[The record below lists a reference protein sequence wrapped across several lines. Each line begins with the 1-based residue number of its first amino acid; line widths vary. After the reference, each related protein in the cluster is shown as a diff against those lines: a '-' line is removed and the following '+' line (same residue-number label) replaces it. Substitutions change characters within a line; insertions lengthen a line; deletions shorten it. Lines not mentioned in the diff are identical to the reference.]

1 MNAKRFINKVSKGS
15 MDASDDVSPR
25 EKLHRIRGGR
35 LGIKTFSE
43 DNAALKETDV
53 EGKSA
58 LAPFIHNSEKAMQNS
73 EDAQVCQR
81 RQKSKLFRGSK
92 KLSRN
97 MWASMDQEKVARK
110 NRVLKSE
117 KSVDDT
123 TFLFGKKIEDRGTQF
138 DVLPE
143 DVCVES
149 FDNKLRRGSICEEI
163 EKEIFS
169 QDGISLHEMRKAMVV
184 EETLKDRFFM

>member
-1 MNAKRFINKVSKGS
+1 MNAKRFVNKVSKAS
-15 MDASDDVSPR
+15 MDASHDVSPR
-25 EKLHRIRGGR
+25 KKLDRIRGGR

-53 EGKSA
+53 ESKPA
-58 LAPFIHNSEKAMQNS
+58 LAPFIHNSEKTMQNS

-81 RQKSKLFRGSK
+81 RQKSKLFRGNK

-97 MWASMDQEKVARK
+97 MWTSMDQEKVARK

-117 KSVDDT
+117 KSVDDP
-123 TFLFGKKIEDRGTQF
+123 TFMFGKKIEDRGTHF

-149 FDNKLRRGSICEEI
+149 FTDKPRRGSICEEI
-163 EKEIFS
+163 EKEIF
-169 QDGISLHEMRKAMVV
+169 QDGISLYEMRKAMVV

>member
-1 MNAKRFINKVSKGS
+1 

-35 LGIKTFSE
+35 LGIKTSSE

-58 LAPFIHNSEKAMQNS
+58 LTPFIHNSEKAMQNS

-117 KSVDDT
+117 KSLDDT
-123 TFLFGKKIEDRGTQF
+123 TFLFGKKIEDRGTHF

-149 FDNKLRRGSICEEI
+149 MSFTDKLRRGGICEEI